1 MWIERVIARAFGP
14 LHDETLNLGEGMNVI
29 GGPNEAGKTSW
40 HAATR
45 LALTGVRRGPGRTKE
60 VASVIDRHRP
70 WDSPDHWE
78 VEARL
83 HLDDGRTIDI
93 SQDLAGKVA
102 CRARDVTLGDDVS
115 NEIINDGTPD
125 ATRWLGLDR
134 ESYSAVAAVSQAQI
148 MTVAESASGLQD
160 EMQRA
165 AATRGT
171 DATAAEAIER
181 LKAFRKEAV
190 GAVRVG
196 ATGPMWAAM
205 REQGAADAA
214 LVGARTMHAEYL
226 DRESRLEAA
235 AREHLGAERDLT
247 VAEAALAVRD
257 ATQLSDRA
265 QRAAELSA
273 RYPEAPARLA
283 TRDELADEVAA
294 ALDSWRRRPAPVP
307 LTGPSATE
315 LEEQLAAIPVVPE
328 GDRRPDRSVTDA
340 ARVLDLADE
349 TLRQH
354 LDRSPA
360 AEEPEIVAAPQAAP
374 NQPILPIVGAAGAAI
389 AGVALL
395 AVGQAPAGI
404 VLLAVATAIG
414 AWALRGRTAAGSP
427 PDARDAAQ
435 RRARAVLEWEA
446 EATRLRGAAGEA
458 NERLRTALV
467 LRGAT
472 VEEDLPAALTTYETE
487 CVAREDL
494 ARAAA
499 GADGLRRAIEAR
511 HAAEDAA
518 RRVEVALADAEAAVR
533 AAVEHIGEAV
543 EGGDTASVV
552 EHLLAWQRTRAE
564 LAQGRETAIRE
575 WQELQGLLA
584 GGTLPE
590 LQAEAERRRQVAAR
604 LARRVGDEAVIPVAA
619 DSEAALAAARAEA
632 SRSKAVVDELSG
644 ALRLLATT
652 LANVAEAEER
662 AEAARTELG
671 RVQNLA
677 AVIDETL
684 ALLEAA
690 ERRVHRDVA
699 PILTASVQR
708 HLPAITGG
716 AYIEVGMN
724 PRDLSVDVKEARTGQ
739 WRDARLLSE
748 GTREQI
754 YLLLRVAMA
763 EHLVT
768 TDESAPLLLDEVTA
782 QADPERKLR
791 ILDVLHALSA
801 DRQIVL
807 FSHDAEV
814 MEWAALALREPR
826 DRLVRLNAIP
836 PAETP
841 IPLAE
846 AAIG

>member
-14 LHDETLNLGEGMNVI
+14 LHDETLHLGEGMTVI

-60 VASVIDRHRP
+60 VSSVIDRHRP
-70 WDSPDHWE
+70 WDSPDRWE

-83 HLDDGRTIDI
+83 HLQDGRIVDI

-102 CRARDVTLGDDVS
+102 CRARDVTLGDDLS

-134 ESYSAVAAVSQAQI
+134 DAYSAVAAVSQAQI
-148 MTVAESASGLQD
+148 MAVAESASGLQD

-190 GAVRVG
+190 GAIRVG

-205 REQGAADAA
+205 REQEAADAA
-214 LVGARTMHAEYL
+214 VVEARRLHGEYL

-235 AREHLGAERDLT
+235 AREHLAAERDLII
-247 VAEAALAVRD
+247 AEAALAVRE
-257 ATQLSDRA
+257 ATQLSDRVR
-265 QRAAELSA
+265 RAAELA
-273 RYPEAPARLA
+273 VRYPQAPAALA
-283 TRDELADEVAA
+283 KRDELADEVAA

-307 LTGPSATE
+307 LNGPSAAE
-315 LEEQLAAIPVVPE
+315 LEQQLAAIPAVPA

-349 TLRQH
+349 ALRQQH
-354 LDRSPA
+354 ERTPA
-360 AEEPEIVAAPQAAP
+360 AAVPELAPRPAP
-374 NQPILPIVGAAGAAI
+374 DGSSLPIIGAAGLAILGLGLVVIGQVLVGIGLLGAAAI
-389 AGVALL
+389 IGGLGLRRRGASEPALDER
-395 AVGQAPAGI
+395 
-404 VLLAVATAIG
+404 G
-414 AWALRGRTAAGSP
+414 AAERN
-427 PDARDAAQ
+427 
-435 RRARAVLEWEA
+435 ARALSEWES
-446 EATRLRGAAGEA
+446 ETTRLRANAQGATEHLRAALIARGAAA
-458 NERLRTALV
+458 D
-467 LRGAT
+467 
-472 VEEDLPAALTTYETE
+472 EDLRSAFAAYELE
-487 CVAREDL
+487 CAGREDL
-494 ARAAA
+494 AREAA
-499 GADGLRRAIEAR
+499 GADGLRRAVEAR

-518 RRVEVALADAEAAVR
+518 RRVTSAVADAEAAVR
-533 AAVEHIGEAV
+533 AAAGHIGEA
-543 EGGDTASVV
+543 GDGEASVAV
-552 EHLLAWQRTRAE
+552 ERLLAWQRTRAE
-564 LAQGRETAIRE
+564 VAQARETAIRE
-575 WQELQGLLA
+575 WQELQSLLA
-584 GGTLPE
+584 GGTLTE
-590 LQAEAERRRQVAAR
+590 LQAEADRRRQVAAR
-604 LARRVGDEAVIPVAA
+604 LAGRVGDEAIIPVEV
-619 DSEAALAAARAEA
+619 DSEAALAAAREAA
-632 SRSKAVVDELSG
+632 SRSKAVVDELG
-644 ALRLLATT
+644 GELRLLATT
-652 LANVAEAEER
+652 LASVAEAEER
-662 AEAARTELG
+662 VAAASTELA

-684 ALLEAA
+684 NLLEAA

-716 AYIEVGMN
+716 AYVEVGMN

-768 TDESAPLLLDEVTA
+768 TDESAPLLLDEATA
-782 QADPERKLR
+782 QSDPERKLR
-791 ILDVLHALSA
+791 MLDVLHALSA

-814 MEWAALALREPR
+814 MEWAELALREPR
-826 DRLVRLNAIP
+826 DRLIRLGVEA
-836 PAETP
+836 TP
-841 IPLAE
+841 TESPTPLAE
-846 AAIG
+846 AASR

>member
-14 LHDETLNLGEGMNVI
+14 LHDETLHLGEGMNVI

-70 WDSPDHWE
+70 WDSPDQWE

-83 HLDDGRTIDI
+83 HLDDGRTVDI

-102 CRARDVTLGDDVS
+102 CRARDVTLGDDLS

-134 ESYSAVAAVSQAQI
+134 ESFSAVVAVSQAQI
-148 MTVAESASGLQD
+148 MAVVESASGLQD
-160 EMQRA
+160 QMQRA

-205 REQGAADAA
+205 REQEAADTA
-214 LVGARTMHAEYL
+214 LVEARRLHGEYL

-235 AREHLGAERDLT
+235 AREHQGAERDLT
-247 VAEAALAVRD
+247 VAEAALAVRE

-265 QRAAELSA
+265 LRAAELAA

-307 LTGPSATE
+307 LSGSSARE
-315 LEEQLAAIPVVPE
+315 LEQQLAAIPAVPG
-328 GDRRPDRSVTDA
+328 GDRRPDRSVADA
-340 ARVLDLADE
+340 ARAFDLADE
-349 TLRQH
+349 SLRHH
-354 LDRSPA
+354 LERSPSTA
-360 AEEPEIVAAPQAAP
+360 VPEVAVAPGTAD
-374 NQPILPIVGAAGAAI
+374 NRSSLPIIGAAGAAI
-389 AGVALL
+389 AGGVL
-395 AVGQAPAGI
+395 VVIGQALAGI
-404 VLLAVATAIG
+404 VLFGLAAAIG
-414 AWALRGRTAAGSP
+414 AWVVRSRTASGSA
-427 PDARDAAQ
+427 PDERAAAEP
-435 RRARAVLEWEA
+435 RARAIEWEA
-446 EATRLRGAAGEA
+446 EATRLRSAAQEA
-458 NERLRTALV
+458 NERLRAALV
-467 LRGAT
+467 ARGAAAG
-472 VEEDLPAALTTYETE
+472 EDLRAALTVYELE
-487 CVAREDL
+487 CAGREDF

-518 RRVEVALADAEAAVR
+518 RRVESAVADAESAIR
-533 AAVEHIGEAV
+533 AAVEHIGVAGSGDPASAV
-543 EGGDTASVV
+543 ER
-552 EHLLAWQRTRAE
+552 LIAWQRTRAE
-564 LAQGRETAIRE
+564 LAQARETAIRE

-584 GGTLPE
+584 GGTLAE
-590 LQAEAERRRQVAAR
+590 LQAEAERRAQVAAR
-604 LARRVGDEAVIPVAA
+604 LARRVGDEAVIPVAGA
-619 DSEAALAAARAEA
+619 SEATLATARAEA

-644 ALRLLATT
+644 ELRLLATT

-662 AEAARTELG
+662 AEAARIELG

-684 ALLEAA
+684 TLLEAA
-690 ERRVHRDVA
+690 ERRVHRDIA
-699 PILTASVQR
+699 PILTAAVQR

-716 AYIEVGMN
+716 AYVEVGMN

-754 YLLLRVAMA
+754 YLLLRIAMA

-782 QADPERKLR
+782 QSDPERKLR
-791 ILDVLHALSA
+791 MLDVLHALSA

-826 DRLVRLNAIP
+826 DRLIRLGSGTSPQIP
-836 PAETP
+836 T
-841 IPLAE
+841 PLAE
-846 AAIG
+846 VASR

>member
-134 ESYSAVAAVSQAQI
+134 ESYAAVAAVSQAQI
-148 MTVAESASGLQD
+148 MAVAESASGLQD

-171 DATAAEAIER
+171 DATAAEAIDR

-205 REQGAADAA
+205 REQEAADAA
-214 LVGARTMHAEYL
+214 LVETRSMHGEYL

-235 AREHLGAERDLT
+235 SREHLGAERDLT

-257 ATQLSDRA
+257 ATQLSERA
-265 QRAAELSA
+265 QRAAELA
-273 RYPEAPARLA
+273 GRYPEAPAALA
-283 TRDELADEVAA
+283 PRDELADEVAA

-307 LTGPSATE
+307 LTGPSAAE
-315 LEEQLAAIPVVPE
+315 LEQQLAAIPVIPE

-349 TLRQH
+349 RLRQH
-354 LDRSPA
+354 LERPRAGGEPA
-360 AEEPEIVAAPQAAP
+360 IVAAPQAAP
-374 NQPILPIVGAAGAAI
+374 GQATLPIVGAAGAAI

-395 AVGQAPAGI
+395 AVGQALAGI

-414 AWALRGRTAAGSP
+414 AWALRGRIAPGSP
-427 PDARDAAQ
+427 PAAQDAAQ
-435 RRARAVLEWEA
+435 RSARAVLEWEA
-446 EATRLRGAAGEA
+446 EATRLREAAGEA
-458 NERLRTALV
+458 NERLRAALV

-472 VEEDLPAALTTYETE
+472 PDEDLRAALATYETA
-487 CVAREDL
+487 CASREDL

-499 GADGLRRAIEAR
+499 GSDGLRRAIESR

-518 RRVEVALADAEAAVR
+518 RRVEVALADAKAAVR
-533 AAVEHIGEAV
+533 AAAEHIGEAE
-543 EGGDTASVV
+543 EGGSAASAV
-552 EHLLAWQRTRAE
+552 EHLAAWQRTRAE
-564 LAQGRETAIRE
+564 LAQARETSIRE

-584 GGTLPE
+584 GGTLSE
-590 LQAEAERRRQVAAR
+590 LQAEAERRSQVAAR
-604 LARRVGDEAVIPVAA
+604 LARRVGDDAVIPVAA

-632 SRSKAVVDELSG
+632 SRSKAVADELSG
-644 ALRLLATT
+644 ELRLLATT
-652 LANVAEAEER
+652 LASVAEAEER
-662 AEAARTELG
+662 ADAARTELG

-684 ALLEAA
+684 NLLEAA

-716 AYIEVGMN
+716 AYVEVGMN

-768 TDESAPLLLDEVTA
+768 TQESAPLLLDEVTA
-782 QADPERKLR
+782 QSDPERKLR
-791 ILDVLHALSA
+791 MLDVLHTLSA

-826 DRLVRLNAIP
+826 DRLVRLGAAT
-836 PAETP
+836 PAETA

>member
-14 LHDETLNLGEGMNVI
+14 LHDETLNLGAGMNVI

-60 VASVIDRHRP
+60 VTSVIDRHRP
-70 WDSPDHWE
+70 WDSPDRWE
-78 VEARL
+78 VEARM
-83 HLDDGRTIDI
+83 HLQDGRTVDI

-102 CRARDVTLGDDVS
+102 CRARDVTLGDDLS
-115 NEIINDGTPD
+115 NEIINNGAPD

-148 MTVAESASGLQD
+148 MAVAESATGLQD

-205 REQGAADAA
+205 REQEAADVA
-214 LVGARTMHAEYL
+214 VIDARRLHGEYL
-226 DRESRLEAA
+226 DRESRLESAA
-235 AREHLGAERDLT
+235 KEHLAAERDLT
-247 VAEAALAVRD
+247 VAEAALAVRE
-257 ATQLSDRA
+257 ATELSDRM
-265 QRAAELSA
+265 QRATELAA
-273 RYPEAPARLA
+273 RYPNAPAALA
-283 TRDELADEVAA
+283 TRDGLADEVAA
-294 ALDSWRRRPAPVP
+294 ALDSWRRRPASVP
-307 LTGPSATE
+307 LNGPSAVE
-315 LEEQLAAIPVVPE
+315 LEQQLAAIPVIPA

-340 ARVLDLADE
+340 ARAVDLADE
-349 TLRQH
+349 ALRQH
-354 LDRSPA
+354 LERSPA
-360 AEEPEIVAAPQAAP
+360 AAAPALTQMAARDRST
-374 NQPILPIVGAAGAAI
+374 LPVVGAAALGIVGLVLVVLGQGLAGIGLFGVAAI
-389 AGVALL
+389 LGTMAF
-395 AVGQAPAGI
+395 
-404 VLLAVATAIG
+404 
-414 AWALRGRTAAGSP
+414 RGRGASQPAL
-427 PDARDAAQ
+427 D
-435 RRARAVLEWEA
+435 E
-446 EATRLRGAAGEA
+446 RGAAERHAHAVSEWESEAARLGGSAQEA
-458 NERLRTALV
+458 NERLRAALV
-467 LRGAT
+467 ARGGE
-472 VEEDLPAALTTYETE
+472 VDGDPRAALTAYELE
-487 CVAREDL
+487 CGGREDI

-499 GADGLRRAIEAR
+499 GADALRRAVEAR

-518 RRVEVALADAEAAVR
+518 HRVESAVADAEAAVR
-533 AAVEHIGEAV
+533 AAAEHTGNGGEADYAAAV
-543 EGGDTASVV
+543 EG
-552 EHLLAWQRTRAE
+552 LLAWQRTRAE
-564 LAQGRETAIRE
+564 VAQARETAIRE

-584 GGTLPE
+584 GGSLAE
-590 LQAEAERRRQVAAR
+590 LQAEADRRRQVAAR
-604 LARRVGDEAVIPVAA
+604 LARRVGDDAVIPVGV
-619 DSEAALAAARAEA
+619 DSEVALVTAREEA
-632 SRSKAVVDELSG
+632 SRSKGVVDELG
-644 ALRLLATT
+644 GELRLLATT
-652 LANVAEAEER
+652 LASVAEAEER
-662 AEAARTELG
+662 AAAARSELG

-684 ALLEAA
+684 TLLEAA

-782 QADPERKLR
+782 QSDPERKLR
-791 ILDVLHALSA
+791 MLDVLHSLSA

-826 DRLVRLNAIP
+826 DRLIRLGVASGSTEAP
-836 PAETP
+836 T
-841 IPLAE
+841 PLAE
-846 AAIG
+846 AASR